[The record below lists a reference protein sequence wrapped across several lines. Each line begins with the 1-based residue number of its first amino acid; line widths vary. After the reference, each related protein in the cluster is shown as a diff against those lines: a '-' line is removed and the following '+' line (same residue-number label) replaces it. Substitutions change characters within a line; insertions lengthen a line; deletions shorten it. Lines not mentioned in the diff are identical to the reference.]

1 MSRMPEVA
9 SPKRVVLLAGG
20 RSSEREVSLASGEA
34 VRAGLI
40 GQGHDVVAVEIA
52 KDGRWLP
59 VDEFKLDAIPSGEPL
74 AISPGEGLLGA
85 DVVFP
90 VLHGPFG
97 EDGVI
102 QGTLESLDVA
112 YVGSGVAASAICL
125 DKLVFKEVAGHA
137 GIPQVRYVGIAANEW
152 HGDETKRARLLDDA
166 AALGFPSFVK
176 PARLGS
182 SVGISRVA
190 ERGDLASAIETA
202 LSFDPR
208 VIVESGSD
216 GAEIECSVLGNRQL
230 EISQPGKLE
239 FDTDWYD
246 FDAKYEQGG
255 MRLIAP
261 APISESLEIELA
273 TQAARVYKLV
283 GCSGMARVDFFV
295 ESGADGD
302 KVLVNEINTIPGFT
316 QTSVYAKLFEVSG
329 LPYGELLD
337 RLLNLAIERHDE
349 ERSFK
354 F

>member
-1 MSRMPEVA
+1 MSPMPNGSA
-9 SPKRVVLLAGG
+9 KRVVLLAGG
-20 RSSEREVSLASGEA
+20 RSSERDVSLDSGEA
-34 VRAGLI
+34 VRTGLI
-40 GQGHDVVAVEIA
+40 GQGHEVVAVEIA
-52 KDGRWLP
+52 QDGRWLP
-59 VDEFKLDAIPSGEPL
+59 VEEFGVGVAPTGDPL
-74 AISPGEGLLGA
+74 AIHPGEGLLGA

-190 ERGDLASAIETA
+190 ERKDLASAIEVA
-202 LSFDPR
+202 LGFDPR
-208 VIVESGSD
+208 VIVEAGSD
-216 GAEIECSVLGNRQL
+216 GAEVEISVLGNRQL
-230 EISQPGKLE
+230 EVSQPGKLE
-239 FDTDWYD
+239 FDADWYD

-255 MRLIAP
+255 MKLVAP
-261 APISESLEIELA
+261 APISESLELELA

-295 ESGADGD
+295 ESSEDGD

-337 RLLNLAIERHDE
+337 RLLDLAIERHDE